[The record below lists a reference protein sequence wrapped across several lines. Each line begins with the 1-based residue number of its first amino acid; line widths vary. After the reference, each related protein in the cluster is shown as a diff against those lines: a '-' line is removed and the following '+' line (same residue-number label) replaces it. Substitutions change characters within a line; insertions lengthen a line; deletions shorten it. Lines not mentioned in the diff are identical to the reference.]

1 MSQTSALD
9 DLMSSRSSIF
19 SCELIQEIVQGVQ
32 DEGFVRTPAEVD
44 EEVRLRLDRLQRA
57 SKTARR
63 QRTI

>member
-1 MSQTSALD
+1 MSRPSALD
-9 DLMSSRSSIF
+9 NLMSSSSSSL
-19 SCELIQEIVQGVQ
+19 SCELVQEIVQGVQ

-57 SKTARR
+57 WETAGR